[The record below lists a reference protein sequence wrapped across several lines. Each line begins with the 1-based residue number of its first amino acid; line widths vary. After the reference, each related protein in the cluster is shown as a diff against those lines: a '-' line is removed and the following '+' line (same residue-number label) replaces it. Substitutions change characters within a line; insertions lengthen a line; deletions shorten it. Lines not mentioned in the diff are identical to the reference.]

1 MTILFIVGFILA
13 FGYSWM
19 IVRISNPYFML
30 LATMGYLIF
39 FVPYGFTVEGHERS
53 FGSTDGEMG
62 KLLGIIIAVLA
73 SAVASIALS
82 EIRQRYLTNKASRR

>member
-1 MTILFIVGFILA
+1 
-13 FGYSWM
+13 M
-19 IVRISNPYFML
+19 IVRVPNPYFML

-39 FVPYGFTVEGHERS
+39 FIPYGLAVEGHERS